1 LFHAICEEE
10 KDGLEEE
17 KKYLWVSNDGRT
29 VFLRSERVVEMSE
42 RLKNSEEDEFDLGN
56 LCPNFGRESERWKC
70 WGYEWVGFL

>member
-56 LCPNFGRESERWKC
+56 LCPNLRRESERWKC